1 MPRASICKRRIET
14 CARGMRWVRPLRAST
29 EVEPLRA
36 GPATNSPS
44 PEAASMAHMGLASK
58 RGWRTRLATFPNP
71 HHCGAVI
78 ARERAA
84 LRVMPLSR

>member
-36 GPATNSPS
+36 GPATDSPS
-44 PEAASMAHMGLASK
+44 PEAASVARVGLASK
-58 RGWRTRLATFPNP
+58 EAGGHAWRRSRTLAT
-71 HHCGAVI
+71 AVQ
-78 ARERAA
+78 REPANGR
-84 LRVMPLSR
+84 PCE